1 MSWSWGWVF
10 RGFCGA
16 WRYFWKK
23 GPTMYDVIYGW
34 NRLMRRDNPLFY
46 YKMMRGLLYEQT
58 LLKKR
63 GVYGAIV
70 F

>member
-1 MSWSWGWVF
+1 VF

-16 WRYFWKK
+16 WRYFWKQ
-23 GPTMYDVIYGW
+23 GPTMYDAIYQW
-34 NRLMRRDNPLFY
+34 NRLMRRNNPLFY

-63 GVYGAIV
+63 GIYGYDFILS
-70 F
+70 